1 MYQAKSQG
9 KDKIVFSIGDFSP
22 FDAFLLT
29 AGVLHFL
36 IVAIFSH
43 YLEFVAICCIMEGG
57 KKHSVFYLS
66 RLFAGRMTDVRVQG
80 GLHEDYWF
88 FT

>member
-1 MYQAKSQG
+1 MPWVLTVAVISTSHLTDERLFIPPDCCQ
-9 KDKIVFSIGDFSP
+9 VFSY
-22 FDAFLLT
+22 
-29 AGVLHFL
+29 
-36 IVAIFSH
+36 